1 MTGTEALRL
10 IKHKAP
16 AEAIKTQIENET
28 TDCEML
34 LAILRQAEGGWVDKL
49 YQKTHAMVH
58 SRISDLRKK
67 GHKIECKCFGPGDYR
82 YRLVT

>member
-1 MTGTEALRL
+1 MTGVEALRL

-16 AEAIKTQIENET
+16 IEAIKQQLDNEA
-28 TDCEML
+28 TDVQMI
-34 LAILRQAEGGWVDKL
+34 LAILQQAQGGWVGGL

-67 GHKIECKCFGPGDYR
+67 GYKIECKCFGAGDYR
-82 YRLVT
+82 YRLAP